1 MSWSWR
7 TGLSNARINNPVVS
21 IITAVFNNAG
31 TIGDCLASIRA
42 QAYQQVEQ
50 IVVDGGST
58 DGTVGILRDHKNRI
72 ASSVSEPDKGIY
84 DALNKGVRMASG
96 DVIGILHADD
106 LFAGPDILTKVQA
119 CLSSNGADACY
130 GDLLYVA
137 RGDTTKIIRYWR
149 SGQYD
154 PRRFYWGWMPPHPT
168 FFVKRAVYEKY
179 GLFNLAMGSA
189 ADYELMLRFL
199 VKQRVRVA
207 YIPDVL
213 VKMRVGG
220 TSNASLANR
229 VRANRND
236 RKAWEVNGLRPYPWT
251 LLLKPVRKIPQYF
264 MRP

>member
-1 MSWSWR
+1 
-7 TGLSNARINNPVVS
+7 LKIS
-21 IITAVFNNAG
+21 IITAVYNSAG
-31 TIGDCLASIRA
+31 TIGDCLVSVKQQTYPAIEHIVIDGASTHNTL
-42 QAYQQVEQ
+42 E
-50 IVVDGGST
+50 IV
-58 DGTVGILRDHKNRI
+58 RDISPHARV
-72 ASSVSEPDKGIY
+72 VSEPDKGIY

-149 SGQYD
+149 SGQYH
-154 PRRFYWGWMPPHPT
+154 PRSFYWGWMPPHPT

-207 YIPDVL
+207 YIPEVL

-229 VRANRND
+229 IRANRND

-251 LLLKPVRKIPQYF
+251 LLFKPLRKIPQYF